1 MVVIESVEKG
11 SVAERAGILGGDTL
25 VAIDS
30 HPIRDVLDYRFF
42 LTESSITL
50 TVLRNGK
57 EFDVSLKKGR
67 YDDIGL
73 EFETFLMDRKKRCS
87 NKCIFCFI
95 DQNPKGMRETIY
107 FKDDDTRLSFL
118 MGNYV
123 TLTNVTQ
130 EDLERIV
137 TMRMSPVNVSVHTT
151 NPALRVKMLGN
162 PKAANIMDQLRI
174 LKDGGIDINC
184 QIVSCH
190 GINDGAEL
198 ERTIRELEGLY
209 PALQSIAV
217 VPAGLT
223 RHRDGLSVIPPY
235 QKESAQS
242 VIAIVE
248 RFARE
253 FMEKYDLR
261 LVYAA
266 DEFYLAAEMPLPPEE
281 AYDGYP
287 QLDNGVGLL
296 RSSREEI
303 LDELNWRW
311 EEGEWKSL
319 PKTPLSVTLA
329 TGVAAEGLIKEI
341 AEKITEKLPFLNLKV
356 VAAPNRFFG
365 ETVTVAG
372 LICGCDLLETMKEEK
387 PEILLIPAVS
397 LRHERDRFLDDLTLE
412 ELERG
417 LGCPVYPVENGICI
431 LDQIEA
437 LLKGDNTPC
446 QNP

>member
-1 MVVIESVEKG
+1 MVVIQSVEKG
-11 SVAERAGILGGDTL
+11 SVAEKAGILGGDTL

-42 LTESSITL
+42 ITESSITL
-50 TVLRNGK
+50 TILRDGK
-57 EFDVSLKKGR
+57 EFDVLLKKGR

-95 DQNPKGMRETIY
+95 DQNPKGMRETVY

-123 TLTNVTQ
+123 TLTNVTK

-162 PKAANIMDQLRI
+162 PKAANIMEQLQI

-198 ERTIRELEGLY
+198 ERTIRDLEGLY

-223 RHRDGLSVIPPY
+223 RHRDGLPMIPPY
-235 QKESAQS
+235 EKESARS
-242 VIAIVE
+242 VISIVE
-248 RFARE
+248 RFAHE
-253 FMEKYDLR
+253 FMEKYDFR

-266 DEFYLAAEMPLPPEE
+266 DEFYLAAEAPLPPEE

-311 EEGEWKSL
+311 DEGEWKKL
-319 PKTPLSVTLA
+319 PQTPLSITLA
-329 TGVAAEGLIKEI
+329 TGFASEGLMNEI
-341 AEKITEKLPFLNLKV
+341 TEKIREKLPFLNVKV
-356 VAAPNRFFG
+356 VAVPNRFFG

-372 LICGCDLLETMKEEK
+372 LICGCDLLEKMKEEK

-412 ELERG
+412 ELKNS
-417 LGCPVYPVENGICI
+417 LGCPVFPVENGICI

-437 LLKGDNTPC
+437 LLKGGNTSC